1 MGQARQTGQTGQT
14 RAVPVRP
21 ASERPA
27 SERPA
32 SERQPVQTAQAVRKV

>member
-27 SERPA
+27 SER
-32 SERQPVQTAQAVRKV
+32 QPVQTAQAVRKV